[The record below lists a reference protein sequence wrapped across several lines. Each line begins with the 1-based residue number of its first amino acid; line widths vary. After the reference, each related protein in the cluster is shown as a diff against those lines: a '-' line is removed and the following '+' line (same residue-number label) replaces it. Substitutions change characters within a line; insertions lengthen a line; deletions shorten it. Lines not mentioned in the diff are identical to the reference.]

1 MLDLDSLWPDFRIMQ
16 TCPVFY
22 REVRIRS
29 LVTLLCFR
37 NGIRISSRSLL
48 LWKRW
53 SHGFVLQGSRWNIT
67 MMMAFMPLPK
77 RLVSPFVSIGK
88 QPWFLEGNLLGYVC
102 R

>member
-1 MLDLDSLWPDFRIMQ
+1 
-16 TCPVFY
+16 
-22 REVRIRS
+22 
-29 LVTLLCFR
+29 
-37 NGIRISSRSLL
+37 
-48 LWKRW
+48 
-53 SHGFVLQGSRWNIT
+53 